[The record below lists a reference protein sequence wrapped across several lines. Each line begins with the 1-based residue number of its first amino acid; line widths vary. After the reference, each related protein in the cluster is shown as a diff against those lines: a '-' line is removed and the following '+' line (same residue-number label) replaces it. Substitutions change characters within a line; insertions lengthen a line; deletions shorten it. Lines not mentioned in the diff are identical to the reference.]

1 MTYNELVDNIRS
13 FTEVDANAMPNSII
27 NTFILMT
34 ENRILRDIDLDVFKL
49 EASANMTQGNK
60 FLSAP
65 SDILTHRYMMI
76 SVDGDTI
83 FLDFRD
89 TSFMKEYWPDGTA
102 TGVPKY
108 YSVWD
113 QNTFYLAPTPN
124 QNYYVELGYIY
135 KPTQLSSTNQN
146 TWISQNAPEALLYGC
161 LGQAYSY
168 TKGPGDMLQY
178 FDTMY
183 KQAIQGLGM
192 EQQGRRRRDEY
203 RDGMLRIKLKSE
215 SPGP

>member
-1 MTYNELVDNIRS
+1 MTYNELVDNIRAY
-13 FTEVDANAMPNSII
+13 TEIDANAMSNSNI

-34 ENRILRDIDLDVFKL
+34 ENKILRDIDLDVFKL
-49 EASANMTQGNK
+49 ESSANMTQGNK

-76 SVDGDTI
+76 QSTDNI
-83 FLDFRD
+83 FLEFRD
-89 TSFMKEYWPDGTA
+89 TSFMKEYWPDGSVQGT
-102 TGVPKY
+102 PKY

-113 QNTFYLAPTPN
+113 QNTFYIAPTPD

-135 KPTQLSSTNQN
+135 KPAQLSSTNQT
-146 TWISQNAPEALLYGC
+146 TWVSTNAPEALLYGC
-161 LGQAYSY
+161 LAQAYSF

-178 FDTMY
+178 FENSY
-183 KQAIQGLGM
+183 KQAIQGLGI
-192 EQQGRRRRDEY
+192 EQQGRRRRDES
-203 RDGMLRIKLKSE
+203 RDGMARIYLKSD

>member
-1 MTYNELVDNIRS
+1 MTYNELVDNIRAY
-13 FTEVDANAMPNSII
+13 TEIDANAMSNSNI

-49 EASANMTQGNK
+49 ESSANMTQGNK
-60 FLSAP
+60 FLTAP

-76 SVDGDTI
+76 QSTDNI
-83 FLDFRD
+83 FLEFRD
-89 TSFMKEYWPDGTA
+89 TSFMKEYWPDGSVQ
-102 TGVPKY
+102 GQPKY

-113 QNTFYLAPTPN
+113 QNTFYIAPTPN

-135 KPTQLSSTNQN
+135 KPAQLSATNQT
-146 TWISQNAPEALLYGC
+146 TWVSINAPEALLYGC
-161 LGQAYSY
+161 LAQAYSF

-178 FDTMY
+178 FDNAY
-183 KQAIQGLGM
+183 KQAIQGLGI
-192 EQQGRRRRDEY
+192 EQQGRRRRDEH
-203 RDGMLRIKLKSE
+203 RDGMARLYIKSE